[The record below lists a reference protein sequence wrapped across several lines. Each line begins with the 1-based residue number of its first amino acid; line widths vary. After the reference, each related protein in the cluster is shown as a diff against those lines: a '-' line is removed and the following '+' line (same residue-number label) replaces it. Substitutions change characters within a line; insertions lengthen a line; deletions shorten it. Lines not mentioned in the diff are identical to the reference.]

1 MRDAEY
7 GITLIEFTVVIAI
20 MAFVLGVSIV
30 SLNSVTSS
38 NMRSAS
44 SQVSSAIRY
53 LYNYSA
59 LTSRYCRFGVRLQ
72 ENRYT
77 AECSDTP
84 FYLKKTKLD
93 VVANEVKNE
102 DESEEEKESVSTNQ
116 FGLFDEPEQQLMK
129 EQKASFTT
137 VKSRFLK
144 SATLPSNV
152 YFDSMIASHI
162 SDRVFKG
169 SEYVYFFPGG
179 QTENAFIYLSDDK
192 QNIYTVR
199 VYALSG
205 KVEVYNSFI
214 EPEEEREE

>member
-1 MRDAEY
+1 MKGAEY
-7 GITLIEFTVVIAI
+7 GITLIEFAVAIAI
-20 MAFVLGVSIV
+20 MAFVLGVAIV
-30 SLNSVTSS
+30 SLNTVTSS

-44 SQVSSAIRY
+44 TQVSSAIRY
-53 LYNYSA
+53 LYNLSA

-84 FYLKKTKLD
+84 FYLKKNKLD
-93 VVANEVKNE
+93 VVANEVKSD
-102 DESEEEKESVSTNQ
+102 DEVEEEKVSLPSGQ
-116 FGLFDEPEQQLMK
+116 SGLFAELSQQLMK
-129 EQKASFTT
+129 EQTANFTT
-137 VKSRFLK
+137 LRSRFLR
-144 SATLPSNV
+144 STVLPGNV
-152 YFDSMIASHI
+152 YFDSMIVSHLNG
-162 SDRVFKG
+162 RVFKG
-169 SEYVYFFPGG
+169 SEYIYFFPGG
-179 QTENAFIYLSDDK
+179 QTENAFIYLSDEK